1 MPSPLSP
8 RRRPFRAAFAAVVAV
23 AALAVAAGCSSD
35 SASDAVPVVKDAQ
48 ETGRELA
55 TKFLSILQ
63 SGDAAALDAFLDPT
77 FQLQRADGSG
87 ATKVEYLADPA
98 QVQTFE
104 LGKDLSA
111 QWSGSVLTVRYSIM
125 VNAVVNGKEASKGEA
140 PRLSTFVWH
149 DGSWF
154 LASHANFNLPAAEEA
169 PALADPNETGR
180 ELVLRFGEIL
190 QSKDH
195 AALESFLASAF
206 QMQRADGTSTDREEY
221 LALDINLKN
230 FALGDDLEAHQEGNA
245 LTVRWQAKVIETVD
259 GQARSEVFAP
269 RLSTFV
275 WVDGAW
281 RLLAHANFL
290 PPVKK

>member
-1 MPSPLSP
+1 MNSSPSLRHRPL
-8 RRRPFRAAFAAVVAV
+8 RAAFAVIVAVGTLAVV
-23 AALAVAAGCSSD
+23 AGCSSD
-35 SASDAVPVVKDAQ
+35 NASDAVPVVKDVQ
-48 ETGRELA
+48 VTGRELA
-55 TKFLSILQ
+55 TKFLTILQ
-63 SGDAAALDAFLDPT
+63 SRDAAALEAFLDPT
-77 FQLQRADGSG
+77 FQIQRADGSG

-111 QWSGSVLTVRYSIM
+111 QWSGSVLTVRYGIV
-125 VNAVVNGKEASKGEA
+125 VNAVVNGKEASKSEA

-154 LASHANFNLPAAEEA
+154 LASHANFNLPAAEAA

-180 ELVLRFGEIL
+180 ELVLRFAEIL

-195 AALESFLASAF
+195 AALEAFLASAF
-206 QMQRADGTSTDREEY
+206 QMQRSDGTSTDRAEY

-259 GQARSEVFAP
+259 GKPRSEVFAP
-269 RLSTFV
+269 RLSTFL

-281 RLLAHANFL
+281 RLLSHANFN
-290 PPVKK
+290 PPVK